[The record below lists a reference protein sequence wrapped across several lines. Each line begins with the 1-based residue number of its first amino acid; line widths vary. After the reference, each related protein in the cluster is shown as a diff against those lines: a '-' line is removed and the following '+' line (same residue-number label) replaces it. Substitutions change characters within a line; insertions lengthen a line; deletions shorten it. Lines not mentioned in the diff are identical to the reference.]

1 MASGSARA
9 PLLTVSEAEFQTA
22 VVELAEL
29 CGWLLC
35 HFHDSRREVRRR
47 DGTRLFIGD
56 KATSGFP
63 DLVLVR
69 PPEVM
74 FIELKSE
81 RGRMTANQK
90 KWREALSR
98 CTGVRYCL
106 WRPSDWGEIERV
118 LV

>member
-1 MASGSARA
+1 MVSAFAR
-9 PLLTVSEAEFQTA
+9 PLPTVSEADFQ
-22 VVELAEL
+22 VSVLELAEL
-29 CGWLLC
+29 GGWLAC

-69 PPEVM
+69 PPELL
-74 FIELKSE
+74 FAELKSE
-81 RGRMTANQK
+81 KGRMTAKKK
-90 KWREALSR
+90 KWRDALSR
-98 CTGVRYCL
+98 CPGIRYYL
-106 WRPSDWGEIERV
+106 WRPSDWYEIERV

>member
-1 MASGSARA
+1 MGTVRR
-9 PLLTVSEAEFQTA
+9 PLPTVSEAEFQTA

-35 HFHDSRREVRRR
+35 HFHDSRREVKRR

-56 KATSGFP
+56 AATSGFP

-69 PPEVM
+69 PPEVL
-74 FIELKSE
+74 FVELKSE
-81 RGRMTANQK
+81 KGRMTVTQK
-90 KWREALSR
+90 KWRDALSR
-98 CTGVRYCL
+98 CPGVRYYL

-118 LV
+118 MV

>member
-1 MASGSARA
+1 MGTARR
-9 PLLTVSEAEFQTA
+9 PLLTMSEAEFQTA

-56 KATSGFP
+56 AATSGFP

-69 PPEVM
+69 SPEVL
-74 FIELKSE
+74 FVELKSE
-81 RGRMTANQK
+81 KGRMTVPQK
-90 KWREALSR
+90 KWRDVLSR
-98 CTGVRYCL
+98 CPGVRYYL

-118 LV
+118 MV